1 MLHWTALQYAPR
13 RNERKSARAC
23 SSSLTST
30 THFGIDAPPVT
41 DRYLRLFRL
50 STELQET
57 IAISKENYE
66 AVEKHGRI
74 EIEKYSVNSIQWTET
89 LFTLV
94 NDDELIPLN
103 SIIIK
108 SNKNMAQG
116 KKTDNEIVLNH
127 WELHLEPWCPA
138 QIFYYFK
145 DNDGG
150 RWLIYLRWSG
160 QRGDEP
166 WSAELLRCDENWKDI
181 PDSSDNVN
189 LLEEMYHTPGTIKGY
204 YYDEEY
210 PFLMERV
217 LEIVREMKPELKDLL
232 I

>member
-1 MLHWTALQYAPR
+1 
-13 RNERKSARAC
+13 
-23 SSSLTST
+23 
-30 THFGIDAPPVT
+30 
-41 DRYLRLFRL
+41 
-50 STELQET
+50 
-57 IAISKENYE
+57 
-66 AVEKHGRI
+66 
-74 EIEKYSVNSIQWTET
+74 
-89 LFTLV
+89 
-94 NDDELIPLN
+94 
-103 SIIIK
+103 
-108 SNKNMAQG
+108 MAQG

-138 QIFYYFK
+138 QIYYYFK

-166 WSAELLRCDENWKDI
+166 WSAELLR
-181 PDSSDNVN
+181 
-189 LLEEMYHTPGTIKGY
+189 
-204 YYDEEY
+204 YDEEY